1 MAKIGELPNVKLAAI
16 YTLLAG
22 IATIFNI
29 GGQDVVVRIYSGP
42 FAITL
47 SILVG
52 TGVGLLVK
60 YILDKRFIF
69 RFKAQ
74 NATHDAQTFLLYMLM
89 GVVTTVI
96 FWGFEY
102 AFAYFFQTKEL
113 RYLGGVIGLA
123 IGYLVKYKLDKK
135 FVFCQ

>member
-1 MAKIGELPNVKLAAI
+1 M
-16 YTLLAG
+16 
-22 IATIFNI
+22 FNI
-29 GGQDVVVRIYSGP
+29 GSQEVVVRLYDGP
-42 FAITL
+42 YVVTL

-60 YILDKRFIF
+60 YALDKRYIF
-69 RFKAQ
+69 KFKAQ
-74 NATHDAQTFLLYMLM
+74 NTAHDARTFLLYALM

-102 AFAYFFQTKEL
+102 AFEYFFQTKEL

-123 IGYLVKYKLDKK
+123 IGYFVKYSLDKR
-135 FVFCQ
+135 FVFKKN